1 MVNTISGTAAQS
13 LRQAAPTAVRNVHKS
28 ANQTVKLLLVWAAVS
43 VPMAWGVMKALED
56 VKYLFQ

>member
-1 MVNTISGTAAQS
+1 MVNTISGAAAQTLS
-13 LRQAAPTAVRNVHKS
+13 QAEPAAVRNARKS
-28 ANQTVKLLLVWAAVS
+28 ANQSVKLLLVWAAVS